1 MKLAQICF
9 MSHLSYY
16 NLDGKIFIESENNIS
31 VNNRSFRYGD
41 GFFETIKLVDGNI
54 QLKQLHFERIAT
66 SLATLGF
73 KVNKHFSFEV
83 LEQQIMALAIKNNHN
98 KLGRIRV
105 TFFREDAGLYEVT
118 NFHPHILIQSF
129 GLNETVNK
137 LNENGL
143 VIGVYEIAKKSC
155 DVFSNIKSN
164 NYLQY
169 AMAAL
174 WAKENKLNDAL
185 LLNSNNNIADSTI
198 ANVFIIKNRTIKTP
212 ALTEGCV
219 AGVMRKHIIETL
231 KIQNII
237 VAETTINIEDIAT
250 ADEVFLTNAIK
261 GIMWVRQFGDSVYAN
276 FETRKIINLLK

>member
-1 MKLAQICF
+1 MKLTQICF

-16 NLDGKIFIESENNIS
+16 NFD
-31 VNNRSFRYGD
+31 
-41 GFFETIKLVDGNI
+41 
-54 QLKQLHFERIAT
+54 RIAA

-73 KVNKHFSFEV
+73 KANKHFSFEE
-83 LEQQIMALAIKNNHN
+83 LEKQIIALATKNNHN
-98 KLGRIRV
+98 KLGRIRI
-105 TFFREDAGLYEVT
+105 TYYREDAGLYEVT

-129 GLNETVNK
+129 ELKESINK
-137 LNENGL
+137 FNENGL
-143 VIGVYEIAKKSC
+143 VIGLYETAKKSC

-198 ANVFIIKNRTIKTP
+198 ANIFIIKNGIIKTP

-219 AGVMRKHIIETL
+219 AGVMRKHIISIL
-231 KIQNII
+231 KQNNIE
-237 VAETTINIEDIAT
+237 VAETTINIEDIVN

-261 GIMWVRQFGDSVYAN
+261 GIMWVRQFGESNYVN
-276 FETRKIINLLK
+276 FETRKIYNQLFN

>member
-1 MKLAQICF
+1 MLKQVSL
-9 MSHLSYY
+9 Y
-16 NLDGKIFIESENNIS
+16 NLDGKLFHENEHNLS

-54 QLKQLHFERIAT
+54 QLKQLHFDRIAT
-66 SLATLGF
+66 SLVTLGF
-73 KVNKHFSFEV
+73 KANKHFSFEI
-83 LEQQIMALAIKNNHN
+83 LEQQIIALAAKNNHS
-98 KLGRIRV
+98 KLGRIRI

-129 GLNETVNK
+129 ELNETVNK

-143 VIGVYEIAKKSC
+143 VIGAYDIAKKSC
-155 DVFSNIKSN
+155 DAFSNIKSN

-185 LLNSNNNIADSTI
+185 LLNCNNNIADSTI
-198 ANVFIIKNRTIKTP
+198 ANIFIIKNGTIKTP

-231 KIQNII
+231 KQQNII
-237 VAETTINIEDIAT
+237 VTETTINIEDITT
-250 ADEVFLTNAIK
+250 ADEVFLTNVIK
-261 GIMWVRQFGDSVYAN
+261 GIMWVRQFGNSNYVN
-276 FETRKIINLLK
+276 FETIKIYQQLILK